1 MEILNLG
8 NNSEDSVAPVTPK
21 SKKLKVAKAAVGIG
35 TLASLTGLGSTL
47 AANISLNNDAN
58 VEFGQGVAQT
68 AACDEDG
75 FTITPVSYYDATSSV
90 FRLDYVEVSGLN
102 LTPIGTNWDLNLDAS
117 GVSQFG
123 YTDIANAIAAH
134 PGQYWDTTASA
145 WTNTC
150 DAVVLDFKAY
160 TDNIAYAA
168 NTLDGYDAL
177 TSSSIPN
184 TTSSPLMWTVY
195 GNGGVQYI
203 NTAPGSNPDTNASNA
218 DVAIIFDSTAQSSN
232 YVNKASIDHADISWP
247 DDIDFSIEGDEPTVF
262 AGNISDHTFN
272 LTHYFKS
279 DATIQFFSYNGHHV
293 NDIARRV
300 VANAD
305 YDDPIAGA
313 IDKITVE
320 SMKYFPSDYYAIS
333 DPGPGVQL

>member
-134 PGQYWDTTASA
+134 PGQYYDTTDNA

-150 DAVVLDFKAY
+150 DRVVLDFKAY
-160 TDNIAYAA
+160 TDDETYSTNTVDGYAA
-168 NTLDGYDAL
+168 LHANNTL
-177 TSSSIPN
+177 PN
-184 TTSSPLMWTVY
+184 TTSSPLLWVVA
-195 GNGGVQYI
+195 GNGGVV
-203 NTAPGSNPDTNASNA
+203 GEDASNVPYSSISDFA
-218 DVAIIFDSTAQSSN
+218 VIFDARWDNSN
-232 YVNKASIDHADISWP
+232 YGSVQNSWDSTYFTDNMGIDNPQSYGTDS
-247 DDIDFSIEGDEPTVF
+247 
-262 AGNISDHTFN
+262 TF
-272 LTHYFKS
+272 
-279 DATIQFFSYNGHHV
+279 QFFTSYGHHAGV
-293 NDIARRV
+293 LNWY
-300 VANAD
+300 NAGGN
-305 YDDPIAGA
+305 YDPAAGPIS
-313 IDKITVE
+313 KITVE
-320 SMKYFPSDYYAIS
+320 SMKYFPSGYENGAEANGDQAYESVWGDYGYYYLGS
-333 DPGPGVQL
+333 QYVPE